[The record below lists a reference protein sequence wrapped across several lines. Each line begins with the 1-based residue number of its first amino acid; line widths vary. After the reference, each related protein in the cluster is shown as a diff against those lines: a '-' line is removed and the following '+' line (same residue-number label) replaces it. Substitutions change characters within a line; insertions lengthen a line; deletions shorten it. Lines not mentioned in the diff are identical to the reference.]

1 MKNPVICKACGLVI
15 EEGRLGDVCPACGVP
30 RNAFQPY
37 KETVSDRRLRILN
50 LHLHPIMVHFPQAF
64 TGIIPVLL
72 ILSVF
77 FYQAYD
83 EFLSTA
89 RVLAF
94 FLPLTVL
101 ASIASGMIDG
111 RVRFKKLT
119 TPYLVK
125 KILLGTALL
134 AITLAMCAVSL
145 LWNGMDHPL
154 VAMLILSLFCIPL
167 QVLLGITGIKLM
179 FSRLPG

>member
-1 MKNPVICKACGLVI
+1 M
-15 EEGRLGDVCPACGVP
+15 P

-37 KETVSDRRLRILN
+37 RETVSERRLRILN

-72 ILSVF
+72 VLSVF
-77 FYQAYD
+77 FSQAHD

-101 ASIASGMIDG
+101 ASFASGMIDG

-119 TPYLVK
+119 TPYLVR

-134 AITLAMCAVSL
+134 GITLAMCAVSL
-145 LWNGMDHPL
+145 LWNGIDNPL
-154 VAMLILSLFCIPL
+154 AALFILSISSMPV

-179 FSRLPG
+179 FSKLPG